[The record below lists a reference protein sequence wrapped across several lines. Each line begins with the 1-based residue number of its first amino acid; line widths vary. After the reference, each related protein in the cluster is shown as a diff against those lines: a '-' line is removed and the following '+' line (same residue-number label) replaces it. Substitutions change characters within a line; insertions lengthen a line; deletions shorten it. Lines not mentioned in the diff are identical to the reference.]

1 MKRLSSDVSTWPP
14 SDPSNGNF
22 YQRQPRSST
31 SPDKAP
37 VHQARRSRPLPRSPN
52 PAIHRKTSHISLH
65 PTADAAQFLQLD
77 KHPRHHHA
85 KSTSHIGCSLAALQ
99 IGHSFTRTKHGTN
112 TQRRKAAAAR
122 TPSRNSLAPRRAAN
136 ELGVIRRVC
145 ARWISS
151 FNADDEVKNNGCSAS
166 PHLCLD
172 LTRLWRGNATAH
184 AYRIFGGVGYESLG
198 RRAEVLWTTAS
209 RQWLRR
215 GMQLL
220 PGRWLV
226 HLGRG
231 LDRWWVPRRVR

>member
-1 MKRLSSDVSTWPP
+1 MRDT
-14 SDPSNGNF
+14 
-22 YQRQPRSST
+22 T
-31 SPDKAP
+31 T
-37 VHQARRSRPLPRSPN
+37 RSRRPN
-52 PAIHRKTSHISLH
+52 
-65 PTADAAQFLQLD
+65 
-77 KHPRHHHA
+77 
-85 KSTSHIGCSLAALQ
+85 IGCSLEALQ
-99 IGHSFTRTKHGTN
+99 IATRSRGPSMAAIRSGERQQQLGHPLE
-112 TQRRKAAAAR
+112 
-122 TPSRNSLAPRRAAN
+122 TPSPRRAAN